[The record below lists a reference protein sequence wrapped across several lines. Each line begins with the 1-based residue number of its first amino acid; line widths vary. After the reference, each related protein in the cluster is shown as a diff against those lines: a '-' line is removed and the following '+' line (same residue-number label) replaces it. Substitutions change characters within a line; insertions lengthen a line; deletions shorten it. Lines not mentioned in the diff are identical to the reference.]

1 MRFRWLLVSFLVYC
15 AIASLLTGRALIG
28 QSSLI
33 PEAFIDADL
42 LYEQSTGRAK
52 LLPFGDPTPIFSDLG
67 RERAVGAGFQD
78 GRLAAWNPWSGG
90 GAPLWAEQGG
100 PFFPTKLIYYL
111 YPHYVTLQ
119 LALAARLVVA
129 APGFFI

>member
-52 LLPFGDPTPIFSDLG
+52 LLPFDDPTPIVTELG
-67 RERAVGAGFQD
+67 RERAVGSGFQH
-78 GRLAAWNPWSGG
+78 GRLATWNPWSGG

-100 PFFPTKLIYYL
+100 PFFPHEAHLL
-111 YPHYVTLQ
+111 PLS
-119 LALAARLVVA
+119 A
-129 APGFFI
+129 